1 MATENGLSGKLHVD
15 VCLTTMGKKSMER
28 GIYVSIDGR
37 LDNADQTE
45 DH

>member
-1 MATENGLSGKLHVD
+1 
-15 VCLTTMGKKSMER
+15 MER

-45 DH
+45 DTKIWTEYEIHLTGGWKI